1 MIMPLFGGKKN
12 KIEFDAR
19 REFPAEVR
27 DNIDGWEYTH
37 NFKVHYK
44 SSGLQILASKLD
56 VSIPSYTPQLPSH
69 QEVEAAA
76 NARLQGS
83 TFAIQRSGTVFSS
96 TLGRFGKKDLTFSY
110 HITDAEY
117 KETIAFRKGQEAW

>member
-1 MIMPLFGGKKN
+1 MPLFGGKKKN

-19 REFPAEVR
+19 KEFPPEIKSDVE
-27 DNIDGWEYTH
+27 GWEYTH

-44 SSGLQILASKLD
+44 SSRLQVLASKLNI
-56 VSIPSYTPQLPSH
+56 SIPSYTPQLPSH
-69 QEVEAAA
+69 AEVEEAA

-83 TFAIQRSGTVFSS
+83 TFSIQRGGTP
-96 TLGRFGKKDLTFSY
+96 GRLVKKDLTFSY

-117 KETIAFRKGQEAW
+117 KETIAFRKGQENW

>member
-1 MIMPLFGGKKN
+1 MFGRKKN

-19 REFPAEVR
+19 KEYPKEIK
-27 DNIDGWEYTH
+27 DNLSGWEYTH

-56 VSIPSYTPQLPSH
+56 LSIPSDTPELPSH
-69 QEVEAAA
+69 QQVEQAA

-83 TFAIQRSGTVFSS
+83 TFTLTKGGTISSS
-96 TLGRFGKKDLTFSY
+96 TLGRFGKKDLAFSY
-110 HITDAEY
+110 HITDTEY
-117 KETIAFRKGQEAW
+117 KESIAFLKGQEAW

>member
-1 MIMPLFGGKKN
+1 MLLFGRKKK

-19 REFPAEVR
+19 KELPKEIKN
-27 DNIDGWEYTH
+27 NITGWEYTH

-44 SSGLQILASKLD
+44 SSGIQILASKLD
-56 VSIPSYTPQLPSH
+56 LSVPSDTPKLPTH
-69 QEVEAAA
+69 QEVEMAAD
-76 NARLQGS
+76 ARLQGS
-83 TFAIQRSGTVFSS
+83 TFSLQKSGTVFSS

-110 HITDAEY
+110 HITNIEY

>member
-1 MIMPLFGGKKN
+1 MFGRKKN

-19 REFPAEVR
+19 KELPKEIK
-27 DNIDGWEYTH
+27 DNISGWEYTH

-56 VSIPSYTPQLPSH
+56 LSVPSDTPELPSH
-69 QEVEAAA
+69 QQVQEVA

-83 TFAIQRSGTVFSS
+83 TVTLTKGGTISSS
-96 TLGRFGKKDLTFSY
+96 TLGRFGKKDLAFSY

-117 KETIAFRKGQEAW
+117 KESIAFLKGQEAW

>member
-1 MIMPLFGGKKN
+1 MPLFGGRKN

-19 REFPAEVR
+19 KEWPQQIK
-27 DNIDGWEYTH
+27 DNIAEWEYTH

-44 SSGLQILASKLD
+44 SSGIQVLASKLD
-56 VSIPSYTPQLPSH
+56 LSIPSDTPELPSH
-69 QEVEAAA
+69 QDVEAAA

-83 TFAIQRSGTVFSS
+83 TFAIQKSGTIFSS

-117 KETIAFRKGQEAW
+117 KETIAFLKGQNVW

>member
-1 MIMPLFGGKKN
+1 MPLFGGKKN

-19 REFPAEVR
+19 KELPKEIK
-27 DNIDGWEYTH
+27 DNIAAWEYTH

-44 SSGLQILASKLD
+44 SSGLQVLASKLD
-56 VSIPSYTPQLPSH
+56 ISIPSDTPQLPSH
-69 QEVEAAA
+69 QEVVEAA

-83 TFAIQRSGTVFSS
+83 TFAIQKSGTVFSS

-110 HITDAEY
+110 HITHAEY
-117 KETIAFRKGQEAW
+117 KESIAFRKGQEAW

>member
-1 MIMPLFGGKKN
+1 MFGKKKK

-19 REFPAEVR
+19 KELPKEIK
-27 DNIDGWEYTH
+27 DNIPGWEYTH

-56 VSIPSYTPQLPSH
+56 LSISSDTPELPTH
-69 QEVEAAA
+69 QQVQEVA

-83 TFAIQRSGTVFSS
+83 TLTLTKGGTISSS
-96 TLGRFGKKDLTFSY
+96 TLGRFGKKDLAFSY

-117 KETIAFRKGQEAW
+117 KESIAFLKGQEAW

>member
-1 MIMPLFGGKKN
+1 MFGKKKN
-12 KIEFDAR
+12 KMEFDAR
-19 REFPAEVR
+19 KELPKEIK
-27 DNIDGWEYTH
+27 DNTSAWEYTH

-56 VSIPSYTPQLPSH
+56 LSIASDTPVLPSH
-69 QEVEAAA
+69 QQVEEAA

-83 TFAIQRSGTVFSS
+83 TFTLTKGGTISSS
-96 TLGRFGKKDLTFSY
+96 TLSRFGKKDLAFSY

-117 KETIAFRKGQEAW
+117 KESIAFLKGQEAW

>member
-1 MIMPLFGGKKN
+1 MPLFGGKKN

-19 REFPAEVR
+19 RELPPEIKS
-27 DNIDGWEYTH
+27 NIAGWEYTH

-44 SSGLQILASKLD
+44 SSGLQVLASKLD
-56 VSIPSYTPQLPSH
+56 LSIPSDTPELPSH
-69 QEVEAAA
+69 QEVEMAA

-83 TFAIQRSGTVFSS
+83 TFAIQKSGTISS
-96 TLGRFGKKDLTFSY
+96 SALGRFGKKDLAFSY

-117 KETIAFRKGQEAW
+117 KETIAFLKGQAAW